1 MRRLPSLSDLRTF
14 ADAWHLVSVP
24 GEPHVLLFDLRV
36 SRSDTYG
43 SSTWWGVAA
52 CEGELDAPA
61 LKVEPRPHVT
71 AEIPLGPL
79 VIRSTESGAFGRRYR
94 VRTEDRLFATAFL
107 DQRMLAW
114 MLEQGDDWTFEVGG
128 PWAMVS
134 RPGLEDTDEID
145 DRSAMLMAF
154 RQRILRSSHR

>member
-1 MRRLPSLSDLRTF
+1 M
-14 ADAWHLVSVP
+14 
-24 GEPHVLLFDLRV
+24 LLFDLRF
-36 SRSDTYG
+36 SRSDTYD
-43 SSTWWGVAA
+43 SSTWWSVAA

-71 AEIPLGPL
+71 ADPLGPL

-114 MLEQGDDWTFEVGG
+114 LLEQRDGWTFEVGG
-128 PWAMVS
+128 RWAMVS
-134 RPGLEDTDEID
+134 REGLDATDGIA
-145 DRSAMLMAF
+145 DRSAMVLAF
-154 RQRILRSSHR
+154 RRRIPRVISSMNPSIGRRSGPDLGFADPP